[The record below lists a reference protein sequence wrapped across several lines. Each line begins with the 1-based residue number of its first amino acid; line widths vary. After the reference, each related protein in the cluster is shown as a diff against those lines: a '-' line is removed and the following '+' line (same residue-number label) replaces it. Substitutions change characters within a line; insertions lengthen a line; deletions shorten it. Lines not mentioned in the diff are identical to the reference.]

1 MSTVPVS
8 GFEDFVAALPTE
20 RQPVVRQVWQLVRQ
34 AMPAG
39 YTEHFGPKYLE
50 FRAGPDMYIGLA
62 NQKGH
67 LSLHVV
73 PMYLKPALQE
83 GLAAAAPK
91 LKMGKG
97 CVNFKKAE
105 ELPLAALT
113 ELIAATAP
121 ADYQAQLLAVRS
133 ASRKKA

>member
-1 MSTVPVS
+1 MT
-8 GFEDFVAALPTE
+8 FDEFIAALPAE
-20 RQPVVRQVWQLVRQ
+20 RQEPAARVWALVRQ

-39 YTEHFGPKYLE
+39 YAEHIGPKYLE
-50 FRAGPDMYIGLA
+50 FRAGKDMYIGLA
-62 NQKGH
+62 NQKGY

-73 PMYLKPALQE
+73 PMYLMPALQE

-105 ELPLAALT
+105 ELPAVALSA
-113 ELIAATAP
+113 LIAATAP
-121 ADYQAQLLAVRS
+121 ADYAAKLQALRQ
-133 ASRKKA
+133 K